1 MLDDDEDPR
10 AESLARLDQMV
21 QGAWHRTAA
30 HALLLKSRQEVALA
44 AGVDEMS
51 LDGGDGG
58 GGGGVAQRM
67 SRGAGRSLQ
76 ERLKEF
82 DGAGAR
88 AGGGSGG
95 GPAAESGS
103 KKRTYRIADF
113 PPSLQLVPCKPRLLD
128 LAFDELEFPDIDE
141 RAGIEKEPE
150 AVGAGQEEGSKGG
163 AAGGTGL
170 RGWVGWAIGR
180 K

>member
-1 MLDDDEDPR
+1 MLDDDDDPR

-30 HALLLKSRQEVALA
+30 HALLLKSRQEIALA

-51 LDGGDGG
+51 LGG
-58 GGGGVAQRM
+58 GSTAQRI

-82 DGAGAR
+82 DG
-88 AGGGSGG
+88 GGGSGSG
-95 GPAAESGS
+95 SGPAAETGS

-113 PPSLQLVPCKPRLLD
+113 PPSLQLIPCKPRLLD

-150 AVGAGQEEGSKGG
+150 AAGAGQEEGSKGG
-163 AAGGTGL
+163 AASGAGL
-170 RGWVGWAIGR
+170 RGWVGWAMGR